1 MRRLDDRGGG
11 QGGRE
16 RGMHRLERI
25 ETVSFSYLSL
35 VVYFSVDR
43 DMVVITSDRT
53 MLRVRV
59 KQTQR
64 LSFGHKSEGLSSFK
78 LAL

>member
-1 MRRLDDRGGG
+1 
-11 QGGRE
+11 
-16 RGMHRLERI
+16 MHRLERI